1 MPRMKDDS
9 AIEEL
14 FAKLAGK
21 ISQATGSFWTFSI
34 ALAVVLVWAATGPI
48 FHYSET
54 WQLVINTGT
63 TIVTFLMVFIIQH
76 AQNKDMRA
84 VQLKLNEI
92 IAAVEGASNRLI
104 DVEDL
109 TDRELEHLYSRFQC
123 LARDA
128 QKLSHGAKLTID
140 SSDPEGA
147 PLASPNTPRD
157 DLPHGHAH
165 GEKDKRRVRSKDES
179 KRHTKPK
186 PKP

>member
-1 MPRMKDDS
+1 MKDDS

-14 FAKLAGK
+14 FAKVAAK
-21 ISQATGSFWTFSI
+21 ISQATGSFWTFSAA
-34 ALAVVLVWAATGPI
+34 ALVVLVWAATGPF

-63 TIVTFLMVFIIQH
+63 TIVTFLMVFVIQH

-84 VQLKLNEI
+84 VQLKLNEL

-109 TDRELEHLYSRFQC
+109 SDRELDHLYTRFQT
-123 LARDA
+123 LANTA

-140 SSDPEGA
+140 NSD
-147 PLASPNTPRD
+147 D
-157 DLPHGHAH
+157 DAEPPHDHAH
-165 GEKDKRRVRSKDES
+165 SERDKRHITSKPES
-179 KRHTKPK
+179 KAHANKLDP
-186 PKP
+186 